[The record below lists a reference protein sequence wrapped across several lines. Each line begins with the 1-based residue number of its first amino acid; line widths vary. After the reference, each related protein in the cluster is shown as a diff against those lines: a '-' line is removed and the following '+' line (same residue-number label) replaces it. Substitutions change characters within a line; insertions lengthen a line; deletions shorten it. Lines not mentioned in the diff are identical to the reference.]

1 LVSPTSETLAA
12 ARLGWCPKE
21 WASRVGSRPLERL
34 GPAARAPEGCHIS
47 RRAAAAAWPVHLKGR
62 PSARRSQLER
72 SARRRGRPARPGRE
86 AEGPRGGTVQKRL
99 DRSRR
104 ARRAAERPSTFSYR
118 VAVTRQLAAVGRVIL
133 TWRARPARPSTR
145 GALLLRDYARA
156 RPARPAHER
165 EAALSGSRARPARPA
180 HEREASLPPMAVTP
194 EQGRQD
200 RPMRGGASSPSSAP
214 EQGRQGRRCEEW
226 ASV

>member
-1 LVSPTSETLAA
+1 M
-12 ARLGWCPKE
+12 
-21 WASRVGSRPLERL
+21 
-34 GPAARAPEGCHIS
+34 
-47 RRAAAAAWPVHLKGR
+47 
-62 PSARRSQLER
+62 
-72 SARRRGRPARPGRE
+72 
-86 AEGPRGGTVQKRL
+86 TVQKGVI
-99 DRSRR
+99 SRTVVVQVLPYYCSTVQQHVHVHEHEGCSISIP
-104 ARRAAERPSTFSYR
+104 ASPPCCGAAFDIFG
-118 VAVTRQLAAVGRVIL
+118 VAVSRQLAAVGRVIL

-145 GALLLRDYARA
+145 GALLLREYPRA

>member
-1 LVSPTSETLAA
+1 MGGFESEKARSPTVPPTSLSR
-12 ARLGWCPKE
+12 ARH
-21 WASRVGSRPLERL
+21 
-34 GPAARAPEGCHIS
+34 ARASPRPPES
-47 RRAAAAAWPVHLKGR
+47 FRAAASKR
-62 PSARRSQLER
+62 PRVGDRKAGEPGE
-72 SARRRGRPARPGRE
+72 RGRRVVWGV
-86 AEGPRGGTVQKRL
+86 TVLQLYCTTYIHCRVFIRYNMYMNMKAAPY
-99 DRSRR
+99 RSRR
-104 ARRAAERPSTFSYR
+104 ARRAAERPSTFSYS
-118 VAVTRQLAAVGRVIL
+118 VAVSRQLAAVGRVIL

-180 HEREASLPPMAVTP
+180 HEREASLPPTAVTP

>member
-1 LVSPTSETLAA
+1 MYMNMKAA
-12 ARLGWCPKE
+12 PY
-21 WASRVGSRPLERL
+21 
-34 GPAARAPEGCHIS
+34 
-47 RRAAAAAWPVHLKGR
+47 
-62 PSARRSQLER
+62 
-72 SARRRGRPARPGRE
+72 
-86 AEGPRGGTVQKRL
+86 
-99 DRSRR
+99 RSRR

-118 VAVTRQLAAVGRVIL
+118 VAVSRQLAAVGRVIL

-156 RPARPAHER
+156 RPARPAHEK

-226 ASV
+226 ASVQGGHECKAGKAGLREEGVHETRASKTGKTGP

>member
-1 LVSPTSETLAA
+1 VKKLAHRWCLP
-12 ARLGWCPKE
+12 RL
-21 WASRVGSRPLERL
+21 SRGR
-34 GPAARAPEGCHIS
+34 GTRAL
-47 RRAAAAAWPVHLKGR
+47 RRALLNLFGQPLQSVRA
-62 PSARRSQLER
+62 SAI
-72 SARRRGRPARPGRE
+72 GRPASPGRE
-86 AEGPRGGTVQKRL
+86 AGGSCGVTVGSYNAYLVHRVFIRYNMYMNMKAAPY
-99 DRSRR
+99 RSRR
-104 ARRAAERPSTFSYR
+104 ARRAAERPSTFSYS
-118 VAVTRQLAAVGRVIL
+118 VAVSRQLAAVGRVIL

-180 HEREASLPPMAVTP
+180 HEREASLPPTAVTP

-200 RPMRGGASSPSSAP
+200 RPMRGGASNPSSAP

>member
-1 LVSPTSETLAA
+1 MGGFESEKARSPTVPPTSLSR
-12 ARLGWCPKE
+12 ARH
-21 WASRVGSRPLERL
+21 
-34 GPAARAPEGCHIS
+34 ARASPRPPES
-47 RRAAAAAWPVHLKGR
+47 FRAAASKR
-62 PSARRSQLER
+62 PRVGDRKAGEPGE
-72 SARRRGRPARPGRE
+72 RGRRVRVGDGNVHRVHVRYNMYMNMKAAPY
-86 AEGPRGGTVQKRL
+86 
-99 DRSRR
+99 RSRR

-180 HEREASLPPMAVTP
+180 HEREASLPPTAVTP

>member
-1 LVSPTSETLAA
+1 MKKLAHRRCLP
-12 ARLGWCPKE
+12 RL
-21 WASRVGSRPLERL
+21 SRGR
-34 GPAARAPEGCHIS
+34 GTRAL
-47 RRAAAAAWPVHLKGR
+47 RRALLNLFGQPLQSVNMKAAPY
-62 PSARRSQLER
+62 
-72 SARRRGRPARPGRE
+72 
-86 AEGPRGGTVQKRL
+86 
-99 DRSRR
+99 RSRR
-104 ARRAAERPSTFSYR
+104 ARRAAERPSTFSYS

>member
-1 LVSPTSETLAA
+1 VRGDGTTYIEYKYYVRYNKYMNMKAA
-12 ARLGWCPKE
+12 PY
-21 WASRVGSRPLERL
+21 
-34 GPAARAPEGCHIS
+34 
-47 RRAAAAAWPVHLKGR
+47 
-62 PSARRSQLER
+62 
-72 SARRRGRPARPGRE
+72 
-86 AEGPRGGTVQKRL
+86 
-99 DRSRR
+99 RSRR
-104 ARRAAERPSTFSYR
+104 ARRAAERPSTFSYS
-118 VAVTRQLAAVGRVIL
+118 VAVSRQLAAVGRVIL